1 MPNASS
7 VPANPTPSTNNTRE
21 DDKPLP
27 KSVREGVAARKKTKQ
42 QAASQKKKK
51 EKAEEQAEKLREEE
65 EEEEKP

>member
-7 VPANPTPSTNNTRE
+7 IPANPTPATNNTRE

-27 KSVREGVAARKKTKQ
+27 KTVREGVAVRKKTKQ
-42 QAASQKKKK
+42 QAVSQKKKK
-51 EKAEEQAEKLREEE
+51 ERAEEQAEKVR